1 MASSAPA
8 TPSLRDKGFAPSM
21 LIFPV
26 TDTLFQLFGKLVPF
40 LLPNPPVPMPS
51 ESDTIRDVS
60 GKTCVVTG
68 ANSGI
73 GLAITKELI
82 LRGAIVTMACRSST
96 RAEKARNELLT
107 QLEKESPSTKDAA
120 SRLLIASLDTSSFA
134 NVRDFAKSYTGTQGQ
149 DGQKIDLLF
158 LNAGIGAPTIH
169 EELLTEDGF
178 ELTYQVNF
186 LGHFLL
192 LYLLRSHLAPDA
204 RVLSTSS
211 VGSLGGK
218 PDAYHD
224 STAYSHTKAMQIVLS
239 RALNEKAAIT
249 GSRRITLAFHPGLV
263 STNFFQTADQLRSM
277 TIIQFAK
284 QLQRFVG
291 LLPEESARTPVFL
304 ATAAESA
311 LGKRERWSKIWSR
324 CMPYTTPIDL
334 FNPERFWQRWCADA
348 EIPTDW
354 SI

>member
-178 ELTYQVNF
+178 ELTY
-186 LGHFLL
+186 
-192 LYLLRSHLAPDA
+192 
-204 RVLSTSS
+204 
-211 VGSLGGK
+211 K